1 MDIYLN
7 HPHLKETLP
16 TSLSIFMLSPN
27 THDVC
32 VGAEEEEGD
41 PQRCVPAVDQVLTSV
56 TFDPHHLKGCGYYC
70 SSNIQQREV
79 TDHRAGRRRGRNSNS
94 ALQAVPPPVPGD
106 IFPTGRYGNDVPT
119 QVPSQ
124 GGSAVEMTQ

>member
-79 TDHRAGRRRGRNSNS
+79 HRSQSREEAGPEFKLS
-94 ALQAVPPPVPGD
+94 
-106 IFPTGRYGNDVPT
+106 FT
-119 QVPSQ
+119 
-124 GGSAVEMTQ
+124 GSASSSPR